1 MDYGMAG
8 KVALVTGA
16 ASGIGRATALAFAE
30 SGAKVMVSD
39 VAEVGGAETVA
50 LIQRA
55 GGEAAFRRCD
65 VSQADQVKALVAA
78 TIERFGRLDYA
89 HNNAGV
95 NSMTRSE
102 WDDDVWAWAIGIN
115 LTGVMLCMREEIPA
129 MLANGGGAIVN
140 TSSINGLTGNP
151 TQPAYVASKHGVI
164 GLTRMAALKHAKD
177 NIRVN
182 AICPGVIETA
192 MTAAVAA
199 NPEIK
204 AIMEGMTPMGRMGRP
219 EEIAAAVVWMCS
231 DQASFMTGQPLV
243 VDGGAIAV

>member
-8 KVALVTGA
+8 KVALITGG

-30 SGAKVMVSD
+30 SGARVMVSD
-39 VAEVGGAETVA
+39 VSEAGGAETVA
-50 LIQRA
+50 LIEAA
-55 GGEAAFRRCD
+55 GGAAAFQRCD
-65 VSQADQVKALVAA
+65 VSKAAEVKALIAA
-78 TIERFGRLDYA
+78 TVDRFGRLDYA

-102 WDDDVWAWAIGIN
+102 WDDEVWDWAIGIN

-164 GLTRMAALKHAKD
+164 GLTRMAALRHAKD

-219 EEIAAAVVWMCS
+219 EEIASAVVWMCS
-231 DQASFMTGQPLV
+231 DQASFMTGHPLV

>member
-55 GGEAAFRRCD
+55 GGEAAFQRCD
-65 VSQADQVKALVAA
+65 VSQTDQVKALVAA